1 MMNTFKTALLLM
13 LLLLQLNCKKN
24 KNTVNAN
31 VDFFAPVLV
40 DFTINM
46 DLPSAADLK
55 FPNGYFYQLTT
66 GYKSRGVIVYNTG
79 FSGPDQY
86 VAYDRT
92 CPYMPDSSCSYVSID
107 SSSSLFFRCGQYA
120 GTKFTGCCASK
131 FTAINGTQVE
141 GKATRG
147 LRQYYVGNFG
157 NQLRITNT
165 PQQ

>member
-1 MMNTFKTALLLM
+1 MKYAKIIILISV
-13 LLLLQLNCKKN
+13 LLLQINCKKN

-31 VDFFAPVLV
+31 VDFFSPVLV

-55 FPNGYFYQLTT
+55 FPNGYFYQLNT
-66 GYKSRGVIVYNTG
+66 GYKNRGVVVYNTG

-92 CPYMPDSSCSYVSID
+92 CPYLPDSICSFVSID
-107 SSSSLFFRCGQYA
+107 SSSSLFFRCGQYTA
-120 GTKFTGCCASK
+120 GKFTGCCASK

-147 LRQYYVGNFG
+147 LRQYYVANYG
-157 NQLRITNT
+157 NQLRVTNT
-165 PQQ
+165 PQ

>member
-1 MMNTFKTALLLM
+1 MKYFKLSILLFVLLLM
-13 LLLLQLNCKKN
+13 LTCKKN

-31 VDFFAPVLV
+31 TDFFGPVPVDFY
-40 DFTINM
+40 INM
-46 DLPSAADLK
+46 DLPSAVDLK
-55 FPNGYFYQLTT
+55 FPNGYFYQLNA
-66 GYKSRGVIVYNTG
+66 GFKGVVVYNTG

-92 CPYMPDSSCSYVSID
+92 CPYRPDSSCSYVSID
-107 SSSSLFFRCGQYA
+107 SSSTLFFRCGQYLTP
-120 GTKFTGCCASK
+120 GKFTGCCASK

-147 LRQYYVGNFG
+147 LRQYYVTNYG

-165 PQQ
+165 PL